1 MDFGLTP
8 SSLFTQDGQQV
19 QVQGEQSSIQQKQG
33 LGAGL
38 QQAAVNHQSSS
49 SQAAVKQH
57 SAISYQQ
64 GPSFLNMDTQQ
75 IHQLGPSSSQQKHAG
90 FNHSDT
96 VRYQQGCSPITPQ
109 SSPHLTRQDEEFDF
123 PPMSEVLEY
132 MNMYD

>member
-64 GPSFLNMDTQQ
+64 G
-75 IHQLGPSSSQQKHAG
+75 H
-90 FNHSDT
+90 
-96 VRYQQGCSPITPQ
+96 QQGCSPITPQ